1 MDNNHEFHDRVQK
14 SRSERYKEEM
24 GAEFVEPSVYHS
36 ERNDSATMGSGATWA
51 FVGIVFAVL
60 SLFWMPTTFAIIGI
74 FLGIVGF
81 AKQSTGLGITAIVI
95 GVASL
100 IMQFI
105 WTPFNWM

>member
-1 MDNNHEFHDRVQK
+1 MDNNQEIHDRVQK
-14 SRSERYKEEM
+14 SRAERYNEEI
-24 GAEFVEPSVYHS
+24 GAEFAEPSVYNS
-36 ERNDSATMGSGATWA
+36 ERNEGETMGSGATWA

-95 GVASL
+95 GAASL

-105 WTPFNWM
+105 WTPFNM

>member
-1 MDNNHEFHDRVQK
+1 MDYNEHEDHVQK
-14 SRSERYKEEM
+14 SRSDRYQEEM
-24 GAEFVEPSVYHS
+24 GAEFAEPSVYHS
-36 ERNDSATMGSGATWA
+36 ERSDGATMGSGATWA
-51 FVGIVFAVL
+51 FVGIIFAVL
-60 SLFWMPTTFAIIGI
+60 SMFWMPTTFAIIGI

-95 GVASL
+95 GAASL